1 MVTAI
6 VLLKAERSEVDR
18 VAQQLVVLDGV
29 TEVFSVAG
37 RIDLVAVLRARNNE
51 AIGKLVTQEIRGIE
65 GITETETLMAFRVY
79 SDYDLER
86 MFSIGIDSA

>member
-6 VLLKAERSEVDR
+6 VLLKVERSEVEN

-37 RIDLVAVLRARNNE
+37 RIDLVALLRGASNE
-51 AIGKLVTQEIRGIE
+51 AIGHLVTKEIRGIS
-65 GITETETLMAFRVY
+65 GITETETLMAFRVF

-86 MFSIGIDSA
+86 MFSIGINS